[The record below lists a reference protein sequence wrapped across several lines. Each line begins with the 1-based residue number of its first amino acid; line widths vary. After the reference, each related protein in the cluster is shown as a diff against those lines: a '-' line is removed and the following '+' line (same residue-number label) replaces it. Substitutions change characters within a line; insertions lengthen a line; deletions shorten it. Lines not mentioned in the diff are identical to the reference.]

1 MGHDLGTPANL
12 QAVPFSQVRPVGNSG
27 YRPPTVKPSAIP
39 TPGTSD
45 KIIPR
50 RVSEVGPLLAQ
61 HPTHES
67 QSSNTSMYRTAPVRG
82 TKVTTAKAMSSPKK
96 HHDGEVN
103 LVKRNGQFVFSRKR
117 R

>member
-1 MGHDLGTPANL
+1 MGPDLGTPANL
-12 QAVPFSQVRPVGNSG
+12 QAVPFSQVRPAGNSG
-27 YRPPTVKPSAIP
+27 YRPPTVKSFATP

-45 KIIPR
+45 KIISR

-82 TKVTTAKAMSSPKK
+82 TKVTTTKAKSSSKK

-103 LVKRNGQFVFSRKR
+103 LVKKWAVCFF
-117 R
+117 